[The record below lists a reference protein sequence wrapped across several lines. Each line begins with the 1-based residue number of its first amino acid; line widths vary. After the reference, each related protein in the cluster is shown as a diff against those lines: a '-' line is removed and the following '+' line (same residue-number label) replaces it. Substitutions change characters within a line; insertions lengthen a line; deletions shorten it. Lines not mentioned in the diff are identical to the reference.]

1 MHATPIILMKFM
13 FSFADNTIPKRKSIA
28 AKPSFLFIAG
38 SFRLVPALAGGAG
51 WSFSDDFRKLVGE
64 PLEVFFSGVELALC
78 MFGTVPPCS
87 RGVLVPPCFDVYRA
101 VFVGGGLDVV
111 SLEAVGFGVHFVC
124 PFFVW

>member
-1 MHATPIILMKFM
+1 L
-13 FSFADNTIPKRKSIA
+13 
-28 AKPSFLFIAG
+28 
-38 SFRLVPALAGGAG
+38 LVPFDWCPALAGGAG

-78 MFGTVPPCS
+78 MFGTVPS
-87 RGVLVPPCFDVYRA
+87 CFDVYRA

>member
-1 MHATPIILMKFM
+1 M
-13 FSFADNTIPKRKSIA
+13 
-28 AKPSFLFIAG
+28 
-38 SFRLVPALAGGAG
+38 GGA
-51 WSFSDDFRKLVGE
+51 WWLFSDDFCKLVSE

-111 SLEAVGFGVHFVC
+111 SLEAVGFGVYFVVLS
-124 PFFVW
+124 FVGNYIIQ